1 MCTLFVVGHD
11 KTLQVTCNQHTK
23 IQVPTTATC
32 ILQKN
37 YSRYTCSKA
46 NVHNPA
52 LNKLLSGLV
61 FNATAHKELIVSIPH
76 QRQAVHPNSSSN
88 SAQNC
93 TDKTIMKVKTT
104 RIHVELSRASLCHG
118 AFILKPSGL
127 KLFVHP
133 QAIHIHGICIRSMLQ
148 EQFYKTFIPFHTSL
162 V

>member
-118 AFILKPSGL
+118 AFLV
-127 KLFVHP
+127 KLFVRKPSLSLASASAVTLQDLYIPPHMP
-133 QAIHIHGICIRSMLQ
+133 RVVQSIVICS
-148 EQFYKTFIPFHTSL
+148 
-162 V
+162 